1 MANRKRT
8 TLLLTGV
15 AAFGL
20 GAHSAGAGS
29 ADSPAPLPSWKN
41 GPVSVGATPL
51 VAEPAL
57 LPTPR
62 IDSPARA
69 VLAKK
74 AKVRAKK
81 QKSARAKKRVARRA
95 YARQ

>member
-1 MANRKRT
+1 MGSRKCSA
-8 TLLLTGV
+8 LLVTGA
-15 AAFGL
+15 AAFAL
-20 GAHSAGAGS
+20 GAHSAA
-29 ADSPAPLPSWKN
+29 ADSVDGPAPLPSWKY

-62 IDSPARA
+62 VDAPARFA
-69 VLAKK
+69 LAKK

-81 QKSARAKKRVARRA
+81 QKVARAKKRVVRRSQ
-95 YARQ
+95 ARQ